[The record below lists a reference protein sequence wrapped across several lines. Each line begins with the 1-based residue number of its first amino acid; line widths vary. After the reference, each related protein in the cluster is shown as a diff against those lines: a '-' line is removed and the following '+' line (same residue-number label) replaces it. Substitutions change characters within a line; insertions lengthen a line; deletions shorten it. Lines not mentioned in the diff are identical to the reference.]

1 MDILLEKT
9 GQIAVFMIC
18 AQTLMHFRAKEA
30 YEKYL
35 KLLVSMMLLLLLAEP
50 LMDMLG
56 KGSNVDL
63 LERIEVYQDELQT
76 IVGNRE
82 LEQEQIT
89 EILSHM
95 TTEAAG
101 QVQLAESVEVEIE
114 YGKITDSSGGE
125 EVK

>member
-1 MDILLEKT
+1 MEQLLEKI

-50 LMDMLG
+50 LMSMVG
-56 KGSNVDL
+56 KGSEVTFLD
-63 LERIEVYQDELQT
+63 RIEVYQQELQG
-76 IVGNRE
+76 ILQNQE
-82 LEQEQIT
+82 LEQEEIT

-95 TTEAAG
+95 TNEVAG
-101 QVQLAESVEVEIE
+101 QVQFVDSVEVEIE
-114 YGKITDSSGGE
+114 YGKTAE
-125 EVK
+125 TP

>member
-1 MDILLEKT
+1 MDVLLEKI

-50 LMDMLG
+50 LMGMLG
-56 KGSNVDL
+56 KGTDVDL
-63 LERIEVYQDELQT
+63 LDRIQVYQDELQT
-76 IVGNRE
+76 ILGNQE
-82 LEQEQIT
+82 LDQEEIT

-101 QVQLAESVEVEIE
+101 QVQLVESVEVEIE
-114 YGKITDSSGGE
+114 YGKAAESP
-125 EVK
+125 